1 MSALKEA
8 ARGSPLVRKL
18 IALAGHVVR
27 RRNHV
32 VFELDLTVPREP
44 TPWAPGERAVEIGPD
59 NIDTVMTPELIEF
72 MGGERVRKSLDGVR
86 RGNRVVLV
94 VDAEGYAGY
103 GHLVINSKE
112 YVRALG
118 EREAVPYVGNF
129 FTAPR
134 ARRRGLFEKI
144 NNECF
149 IVLQR
154 LGYRRVVAEARPT
167 NAGSVKGSERV
178 GMNIARHLTGW
189 IVFEHVL
196 IQRDGLTRGPW
207 QILLR

>member
-1 MSALKEA
+1 LSGLAEAL
-8 ARGSPLVRKL
+8 RGSRLLRRLV
-18 IALAGHVVR
+18 ALAGHVVR

-32 VFELDLTVPREP
+32 VFELDLAIPREP
-44 TPWAPGERAVEIGPD
+44 TPWAPGERIVEIGPD
-59 NIDTVMTPELIEF
+59 NLDAVMTPELFEF
-72 MGGERVRKSLDGVR
+72 LGGEGVRKSLDGIR
-86 RGNRVVLV
+86 RGNRLVLV
-94 VDAEGYAGY
+94 MDAEGYTGY

-149 IVLQR
+149 LALQR
-154 LGYRRVVAEARPT
+154 LGHRRVVAEARPT
-167 NAGSVKGSERV
+167 NDGSVKGSLRV
-178 GMNIARHLTGW
+178 GMRIARHLTGW
-189 IVFEHVL
+189 ILLERVL
-196 IQRDGLTRGPW
+196 IQRDALTRGPW

>member
-1 MSALKEA
+1 MSALTDAVKGN
-8 ARGSPLVRKL
+8 RLLRDLVT
-18 IALAGHVVR
+18 LAGHVVR

-44 TPWAPGERAVEIGPD
+44 TPWAPGERVLEIGPD
-59 NIDTVMTPELIEF
+59 NIDTVMTPELVEF
-72 MGGERVRKSLDGVR
+72 MGGEGVRKSLEGVR

-103 GHLVINSKE
+103 GHLVINSRE

-149 IVLQR
+149 IALQR

-189 IVFEHVL
+189 IVFEQVL